1 MHNRSWTNKNLSPNI
16 GEKKEEKNK
25 KGIMKNACIYWD
37 FEVEQRSIVT
47 MHNGDSNNYECVG

>member
-37 FEVEQRSIVT
+37 FEVEQRQLRQ
-47 MHNGDSNNYECVG
+47 HNAQW